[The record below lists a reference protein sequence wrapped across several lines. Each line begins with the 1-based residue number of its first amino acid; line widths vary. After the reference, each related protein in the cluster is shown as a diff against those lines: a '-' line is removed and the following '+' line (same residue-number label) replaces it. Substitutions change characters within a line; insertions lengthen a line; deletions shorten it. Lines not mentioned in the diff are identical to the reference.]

1 MLQKLQNK
9 WKVTAGKLV
18 LIIATFAIGGSLCGY
33 IGKKMMVFTSVD
45 KGILWIMLYVL
56 LVSLLWPICV
66 ILVSIPLGQFLF
78 FKKYIKNIFT
88 RIGSKPKILN
98 GVEEKNINTL

>member
-33 IGKKMMVFTSVD
+33 IGRKMMGFTSVD
-45 KGILWIMLYVL
+45 QGISWVMIYVL
-56 LVSLLWPICV
+56 LVTLLWPICV
-66 ILVSIPLGQFLF
+66 ILISIPLGQFLF

-98 GVEEKNINTL
+98 AVKEKNINTL